1 MNPGVAISLHAAF
14 EPQYVIAEECLVTRD
29 AELLR
34 IMIEIDATGNRMTGT
49 GRAELQAA
57 NNRIVPGTSYEGAGD
72 RMTIASNVAA
82 TPTS

>member
-1 MNPGVAISLHAAF
+1 M
-14 EPQYVIAEECLVTRD
+14 TRD

-34 IMIEIDATGNRMTGT
+34 IMIEIDETGNRMTGT
-49 GRAELQAA
+49 GGVELPGA
-57 NNRIVPGTSYEGAGD
+57 NNRIVPGLSYEGAGD